1 MAKPTLFYNAKIILQ
16 HTIIDGGV
24 LVENGKIK
32 SVIPAYELLYLDK
45 YDGYTQIDVNQQ
57 YLSPGFI
64 DIHIHGGGGHDFM
77 DGTEKAFNQIAKT
90 HARFGTTSLVAT
102 TLTTTLDRLE
112 ETLQSYESVKKYA
125 KDGADLV
132 GIHLEGPYFAQSQ
145 RGAQDPRYI
154 RNPDPA
160 EYKALIARY
169 KSIVRWSAAP
179 ELEGALEFGEYLV
192 ANNIIAAIAHTD
204 AIYEDVEKAHQVGY
218 NLMTHFYSAM
228 SGVTRRDAFRYAGVV
243 EAGYLIDDFDVELI
257 ADGVHL
263 PDPLLKLIYK
273 IKGPEK
279 MVLITDAMRAA
290 GTDDTISILG
300 SYDDGIEVLV
310 EDGVA
315 KLKDRTAFAGSVATT
330 DRLVRTMLNL
340 GDIPLLEVIR
350 MITMNPARVMK
361 IEEEKGSIDIG
372 KDADIVIFDNN
383 IKVLYTMVKGK
394 FVYRRQAE

>member
-90 HARFGTTSLVAT
+90 HARFGTTSLVPT

-112 ETLQSYESVKKYA
+112 ETLQSYESAKKYA

-132 GIHLEGPYFAQSQ
+132 GTQLEGPYFAQSQ
-145 RGAQDPRYI
+145 QGAQDPRYI

-160 EYKALIARY
+160 EYKDLIARY
-169 KSIVRWSAAP
+169 KSIVRGSAAP

-218 NLMTHFYSAM
+218 NLMTHFYRSEEHT
-228 SGVTRRDAFRYAGVV
+228 S
-243 EAGYLIDDFDVELI
+243 ELQ
-257 ADGVHL
+257 
-263 PDPLLKLIYK
+263 
-273 IKGPEK
+273 
-279 MVLITDAMRAA
+279 
-290 GTDDTISILG
+290 S
-300 SYDDGIEVLV
+300 
-310 EDGVA
+310 
-315 KLKDRTAFAGSVATT
+315 
-330 DRLVRTMLNL
+330 
-340 GDIPLLEVIR
+340 
-350 MITMNPARVMK
+350 
-361 IEEEKGSIDIG
+361 
-372 KDADIVIFDNN
+372 
-383 IKVLYTMVKGK
+383 
-394 FVYRRQAE
+394 